1 MARPCRA
8 AHFATTRCIDE
19 GKKSKFY
26 KNHINE
32 EKKSKFYKTT
42 YVMIQVTQNY
52 KDFGN
57 VAHNHVLST
66 MAYVKMVNGT
76 VL

>member
-1 MARPCRA
+1 
-8 AHFATTRCIDE
+8 
-19 GKKSKFY
+19 
-26 KNHINE
+26 
-32 EKKSKFYKTT
+32 
-42 YVMIQVTQNY
+42 MIQVTQNY

-76 VL
+76 VLWNFRTIISDVMCHVSNFSWFYAILDS